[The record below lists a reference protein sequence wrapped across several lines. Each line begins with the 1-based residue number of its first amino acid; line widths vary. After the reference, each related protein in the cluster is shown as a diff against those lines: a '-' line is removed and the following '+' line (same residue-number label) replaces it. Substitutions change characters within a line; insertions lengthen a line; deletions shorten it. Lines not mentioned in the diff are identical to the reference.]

1 MSFTPSMPSDFLYL
15 VLLLCRHLPERSLAA
30 TIDWHLYGPAW
41 TGGVSDLEDQLLRN
55 TLHAA
60 YDVAY
65 SATSYLAC
73 RTVPTPTERLTSA
86 RGPVTCSLRAGAG
99 HSAR

>member
-1 MSFTPSMPSDFLYL
+1 
-15 VLLLCRHLPERSLAA
+15 LLCWHLPERSLAA

-55 TLHAA
+55 PLHAA

-65 SATSYLAC
+65 SATSYLRLPDCSDADG
-73 RTVPTPTERLTSA
+73 TVDERE
-86 RGPVTCSLRAGAG
+86 GPVTCSLRAGAG